1 MEKIFIAAGVIF
13 ISIFYL
19 YVTTKVLQLLKVPLL
34 GIVMGFTVISM
45 GLLGSKILNN
55 IISIYNLY
63 VLNRLGESGIR
74 NLVVNISYQLGL
86 FFSIEFLLIAIAYI
100 YSKYVSPLKQE
111 SNIQRAIMLGAII
124 LGLTI
129 LIAES
134 FSNLPLNKLLFGVPK
149 TF

>member
-1 MEKIFIAAGVIF
+1 MEKVFIAAGVIF

-19 YVTTKVLQLLKVPLL
+19 YVTTKILQLLKVPLL
-34 GIVMGFTVISM
+34 GIVLSFTMISM

-55 IISIYNLY
+55 IISIYDLY

-86 FFSIEFLLIAIAYI
+86 FFSIEVLLIAIAYF